1 MNEKLFMEIVIY
13 MTATVTVGVLYSTKN
28 EPRGIPVWS
37 AWHAS
42 MPAQQTTVPSLN
54 QERSVPCL
62 ALA

>member
-1 MNEKLFMEIVIY
+1 